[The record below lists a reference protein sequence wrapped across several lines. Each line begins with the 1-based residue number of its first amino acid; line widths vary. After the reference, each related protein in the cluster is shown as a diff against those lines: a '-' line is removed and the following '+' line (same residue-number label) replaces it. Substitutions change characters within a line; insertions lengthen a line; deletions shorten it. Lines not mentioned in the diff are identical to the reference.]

1 MAAYLETVILHGAD
15 DAHAIATRAA
25 PQLDELDYV
34 RLNLVAT
41 A

>member
-1 MAAYLETVILHGAD
+1 MAAFLETVILHGAP
-15 DAHAIATRAA
+15 DAHAIAAAAA

-34 RLNLVAT
+34 RLNMVAT